1 VSSKT
6 LFLLGSQG
14 SIEPGRNERLRLG
27 MAKRV
32 RGRTVTAR
40 VTNHRAPSE
49 LSILVVSTS
58 TACSFS
64 SGSV

>member
-1 VSSKT
+1 MSSEA
-6 LFLLGSQG
+6 LLLLRGQG
-14 SIEPGRNERLRLG
+14 SVEPGRNERFRLG
-27 MAKRV
+27 VVKRV

-40 VTNHRAPSE
+40 VTNHRAPPE
-49 LSILVVSTS
+49 LSILAVSIS